1 MRLHSLTLNA
11 FGSFSGRATVDFDQ
25 LSATGL
31 FLLHGPTGAGKTTI
45 LDAVSFA
52 LFGTVPGVRTAGEAL
67 RSHHASGD
75 AVTEVELEV
84 TLDDRRYRIVRRPK
98 QQRPKQRGEG
108 LREHPSYATVEE
120 LVAGGWVVRAS
131 KPSEAD
137 PYLQDHL
144 HMEADQFHQIVMLP
158 QGDFARFLRAS
169 ADERRKALEELF
181 GTHRFTE
188 LERWLRTQA
197 DTARRALRDAD
208 EHARRVL
215 VSAATVADVP
225 PFDDELPLSDSSVW
239 LADLV
244 AAAREAHEVATQVE
258 RGRRAAHDQARVT
271 LAEGVELRARQQRH
285 AAARAQK
292 AALGEAARQQAEA
305 RERRD
310 LALRAAPLVPL
321 RDAMARSADELGQVV
336 RGRAVAADR
345 LGRVAAELKGAT
357 VDELTAHDE
366 HLVGRRTIVADLLAD
381 ETSLRDRER
390 LLTELDQQEAGL
402 AEQRA
407 QLAEALEQ
415 VPTRRADLDEQ
426 LASARQAAS
435 RLPDL
440 DELET
445 QLAARAQAAL
455 ERDRLLA
462 LVEQRASESE
472 RQRTQALDARERWLD
487 LLQRQLAG
495 RAAAMAAQ
503 LEPGDNCPV
512 CGSAEH
518 PQLATADGPL
528 VTDDDVTS
536 ARAESEQAEHELQVA
551 LASAAE
557 LDRQL
562 AAVTA
567 AAGQADDE
575 AELLATELA
584 ELRDLLVAARRAA
597 AAEPDL
603 RAERDSLDEQ
613 IERMRGLVEVADHE
627 LTAIRHDRVVHETGL
642 EADRQRIAEARDGF
656 ATLAQRIDAIDAT
669 RAAVAAVIKAD
680 QAVAQAEHRHAVA
693 VEASEAEAVRR
704 SFTGLDQAEAAI
716 LADDLLAE
724 LTERIEAHDLAVAD
738 TTATLAD
745 PDLVAAAALPPA
757 AVDELEHASHQ
768 AERLWDLA
776 STAAATART
785 AVDKLGRCQ
794 VALDEHLVGLGP
806 LTDAYDRARRLADLA
821 SGDDR
826 QVEHRMR
833 LSTYVLAAR
842 LEQVAAAA
850 SQRLSRMSGGRF
862 TIVHTD
868 EAPDGR
874 RKGGLGL
881 RVVDAWTSTHRETAS
896 LSGGE
901 TFFTSLALALGVAD
915 IVSAEAGGITIDT
928 MFIDEGFG
936 SLDEDTLQQVLDV
949 IDSLRAGGRTIGIV
963 SHVADLRDRITTQLE
978 VIKGSNGSSLRT
990 TAPTRTSIGDPRFD
1004 RAAATPADAGAHT
1017 AEAEPAGAAGSD
1029 AA

>member
-1 MRLHSLTLNA
+1 MRLHSLTLSA
-11 FGSFSGRATVDFDQ
+11 FGSFSGRDTVDFDQ

-45 LDAVSFA
+45 LDAVSYA
-52 LFGTVPGVRTAGEAL
+52 LFGTVPGVRSAGEAL

-84 TLDDRRYRIVRRPK
+84 TLDGRRYRIVRRPK

-169 ADERRKALEELF
+169 ADERRKALEDLF

-188 LERWLRTQA
+188 VERWLRTQA
-197 DTARRALRDAD
+197 DDARRALRDAD
-208 EHARRVL
+208 EHARRIL
-215 VSAATVADVP
+215 AAAATVADVA
-225 PFDDELPLSDSSVW
+225 PFDDDRPLSEASAW
-239 LADLV
+239 LTDLT
-244 AAAREAHEVATQVE
+244 AAADRAHQQAAGVE
-258 RGRRAAHDQARVT
+258 LARRTAHDQARAV
-271 LAEGVELRARQQRH
+271 LADAVELRTLQSRH
-285 AAARAQK
+285 AAAEAQQRTLAAATSQQEAGRA
-292 AALGEAARQQAEA
+292 
-305 RERRD
+305 RRD

-321 RDAMARSADELGQVV
+321 LGAVTRTSDDRRRLARA
-336 RGRAVAADR
+336 
-345 LGRVAAELKGAT
+345 RVAAAGALDRVAPHLGGAT
-357 VDELTAHDE
+357 LDELERHDE
-366 HLVGRRTIVADLLAD
+366 HLIGQRTIVSHLLDD
-381 ETSLRDRER
+381 EQSLRAR
-390 LLTELDQQEAGL
+390 QQH
-402 AEQRA
+402 
-407 QLAEALEQ
+407 
-415 VPTRRADLDEQ
+415 VADLDEQ
-426 LASARQAAS
+426 QQRLTGQRIQLAETLEHMPRERDRLDEQLAAAGQAAS

-440 DELET
+440 VVLEA
-445 QLAARAQAAL
+445 QLATRAQAAL
-455 ERDRLLA
+455 ERDRLVA
-462 LVEQRASESE
+462 LVQQQTIATAAARS
-472 RQRTQALDARERWLD
+472 RALDARERWLE

-495 RAAAMAAQ
+495 QAAAMAAELQ
-503 LEPGDNCPV
+503 PGDSCPV

-518 PQLATADGPL
+518 PHLAAGDGQVVTDADVAQARQLAERAD
-528 VTDDDVTS
+528 
-536 ARAESEQAEHELQVA
+536 QALQATVQ
-551 LASAAE
+551 AAAD
-557 LDRQL
+557 LDQQL

-567 AAGQADDE
+567 TAGPSDREAADLA
-575 AELLATELA
+575 AELVTLQGALA
-584 ELRDLLVAARRAA
+584 DARAQA

-603 RAERDSLDEQ
+603 RASRERIDDQ
-613 IERMRGLVEVADHE
+613 IERMTRLVQSADDE
-627 LTAIRHDRVVHETGL
+627 LVAIRHDREVQASGL
-642 EADRQRIAEARDGF
+642 DAVRQQVLEARDGF
-656 ATLAQRIDAIDAT
+656 PTLAARTDAIDAT
-669 RAAVAAVIKAD
+669 RAAIAAAIAAD
-680 QAVAQAEHRHAVA
+680 QACAQAEQAHATA
-693 VEASEAEAVRR
+693 VEAAEAEAHRR
-704 SFTGLDQAEAAI
+704 SFADLAAAESAI
-716 LADDLLAE
+716 LDDDQLDE
-724 LTERIEAHDLAVAD
+724 LSTEIEAHDLAVAD
-738 TTATLAD
+738 TRAALAD
-745 PDLVAAAALPPA
+745 PLLIAAAALAPA
-757 AVDELEHASHQ
+757 PVSQLEDDAHA
-768 AERLWDLA
+768 AERDWDVA
-776 STAAATART
+776 STATATTRDV
-785 AVDKLGRCQ
+785 VDKLARCRG
-794 VALDEHLVGLGP
+794 ALDDRLVGLDP
-806 LTDAYDRARRLADLA
+806 LTEAYDRARHLADLA

-850 SQRLSRMSGGRF
+850 SHRLSRMSGGRF

-901 TFFTSLALALGVAD
+901 SFFTSLALALGVAD

-949 IDSLRAGGRTIGIV
+949 IDTLRAGGRTIGIV

-978 VIKGSNGSSLRT
+978 VIKGSDGSSLRT
-990 TAPTRTSIGDPRFD
+990 TAPTRTTIGDPRFD
-1004 RAAATPADAGAHT
+1004 RTPAAPGLERPDDVD
-1017 AEAEPAGAAGSD
+1017 AAGSD